1 MTSAVALLRGINVG
15 GHRRVPMAELRELA
29 GSIGLESPRT
39 YVASGNLLFRTN
51 RSREDAAAELER
63 AIERRFGFFVD
74 VLVRTREDWQAYRET
89 NPFRAAADEQSKW
102 VWMFLSKEPPSAAAA
117 AELAVAA
124 SGIRVERAG
133 DAIWTHFP
141 EGVST
146 KILAIKWDKVIG
158 SPSTSR
164 NWRTVETIG
173 RMLDE
178 LQIG

>member
-1 MTSAVALLRGINVG
+1 V
-15 GHRRVPMAELRELA
+15 
-29 GSIGLESPRT
+29 
-39 YVASGNLLFRTN
+39 
-51 RSREDAAAELER
+51 AAELER

-74 VLVRTREDWQAYRET
+74 VLVRSRDDWQAYRES
-89 NPFRAAADEQSKW
+89 NPFRAAADDQPKW
-102 VWMFLSKEPPSAAAA
+102 VWMFLSKEQPRDSAA
-117 AELAVAA
+117 AELTAA
-124 SGIRVERAG
+124 APGVRVERAG

-146 KILAIKWDKVIG
+146 KILAIKWDKIIG

>member
-29 GSIGLESPRT
+29 ESIGLESPRT

-74 VLVRTREDWQAYRET
+74 VLVRTREEWQVYRES
-89 NPFRAAADEQSKW
+89 NPFRAAADEQPKW
-102 VWMFLSKEPPSAAAA
+102 VWMFLSKEQPRGAAATELTA
-117 AELAVAA
+117 AAPGV
-124 SGIRVERAG
+124 RVQRTR
-133 DAIWTHFP
+133 DAIWTQFP

-146 KILAIKWDKVIG
+146 KILAINWDKIIG

-164 NWRTVETIG
+164 NWRTVGTIG